1 MCIISE
7 ENMETNIDRR
17 ILKSQK
23 AIQNAFLEMLLKDGF
38 DMITIKEL
46 TEKADISRKT
56 FYLHYVD
63 KYDLLNAVVNK
74 HLEELGIICEK
85 KKEKGFVEGTVI
97 WFRYFEER
105 KAFFAALFATE
116 STVSFRNRLLDFIM
130 NQLNYKLEESSGK
143 RNTEVLLKFMGMA
156 VLGVVESFVL
166 DQFHGGVEE
175 IAAQVGELLE
185 QIITSPQ

>member
-1 MCIISE
+1 
-7 ENMETNIDRR
+7 METNIDRR

-46 TEKADISRKT
+46 TEKAYISRKT

-97 WFRYFEER
+97 WF
-105 KAFFAALFATE
+105 L
-116 STVSFRNRLLDFIM
+116 SLI
-130 NQLNYKLEESSGK
+130 
-143 RNTEVLLKFMGMA
+143 
-156 VLGVVESFVL
+156 
-166 DQFHGGVEE
+166 H
-175 IAAQVGELLE
+175 I
-185 QIITSPQ
+185 

>member
-1 MCIISE
+1 
-7 ENMETNIDRR
+7 METNIDRR

-85 KKEKGFVEGTVI
+85 KKDKG
-97 WFRYFEER
+97 
-105 KAFFAALFATE
+105 
-116 STVSFRNRLLDFIM
+116 
-130 NQLNYKLEESSGK
+130 
-143 RNTEVLLKFMGMA
+143 LLKA
-156 VLGVVESFVL
+156 R
-166 DQFHGGVEE
+166 
-175 IAAQVGELLE
+175 
-185 QIITSPQ
+185 

>member
-1 MCIISE
+1 
-7 ENMETNIDRR
+7 METNIDRR

-74 HLEELGIICEK
+74 HLE
-85 KKEKGFVEGTVI
+85 
-97 WFRYFEER
+97 
-105 KAFFAALFATE
+105 
-116 STVSFRNRLLDFIM
+116 N
-130 NQLNYKLEESSGK
+130 
-143 RNTEVLLKFMGMA
+143 
-156 VLGVVESFVL
+156 
-166 DQFHGGVEE
+166 
-175 IAAQVGELLE
+175 
-185 QIITSPQ
+185 

>member
-1 MCIISE
+1 
-7 ENMETNIDRR
+7 METNIDRR

-74 HLEELGIICEK
+74 HLEEL
-85 KKEKGFVEGTVI
+85 
-97 WFRYFEER
+97 
-105 KAFFAALFATE
+105 
-116 STVSFRNRLLDFIM
+116 
-130 NQLNYKLEESSGK
+130 Q
-143 RNTEVLLKFMGMA
+143 
-156 VLGVVESFVL
+156 
-166 DQFHGGVEE
+166 Q
-175 IAAQVGELLE
+175 
-185 QIITSPQ
+185 

>member
-1 MCIISE
+1 
-7 ENMETNIDRR
+7 METNIDRR

-63 KYDLLNAVVNK
+63 KYDLLNVVVNK
-74 HLEELGIICEK
+74 HLEEQ
-85 KKEKGFVEGTVI
+85 GFVEGTVI

-116 STVSFRNRLLDFIM
+116 STVAFRNRLLDFIM
-130 NQLNYKLEESSGK
+130 NQLNNKLEESSGK

>member
-1 MCIISE
+1 
-7 ENMETNIDRR
+7 METNIDRR

-85 KKEKGFVEGTVI
+85 KKIRG
-97 WFRYFEER
+97 
-105 KAFFAALFATE
+105 
-116 STVSFRNRLLDFIM
+116 
-130 NQLNYKLEESSGK
+130 
-143 RNTEVLLKFMGMA
+143 LLKA
-156 VLGVVESFVL
+156 R
-166 DQFHGGVEE
+166 
-175 IAAQVGELLE
+175 
-185 QIITSPQ
+185 

>member
-1 MCIISE
+1 
-7 ENMETNIDRR
+7 METNIDRR

-74 HLEELGIICEK
+74 HLEELGSFVKRK
-85 KKEKGFVEGTVI
+85 KIRG
-97 WFRYFEER
+97 
-105 KAFFAALFATE
+105 
-116 STVSFRNRLLDFIM
+116 
-130 NQLNYKLEESSGK
+130 
-143 RNTEVLLKFMGMA
+143 LLKA
-156 VLGVVESFVL
+156 R
-166 DQFHGGVEE
+166 
-175 IAAQVGELLE
+175 
-185 QIITSPQ
+185 

>member
-1 MCIISE
+1 
-7 ENMETNIDRR
+7 METNIDRR

-97 WFRYFEER
+97 WFRYVEER
-105 KAFFAALFATE
+105 KALFAALFATE
-116 STVSFRNRLLDFIM
+116 STVAFRNRLLDFIM
-130 NQLNYKLEESSGK
+130 NQLNNKLEESSGK

>member
-1 MCIISE
+1 
-7 ENMETNIDRR
+7 METNIDRR

-63 KYDLLNAVVNK
+63 KYDLLNVVVNK

-97 WFRYFEER
+97 WFRYF
-105 KAFFAALFATE
+105 
-116 STVSFRNRLLDFIM
+116 RLLDFIM
-130 NQLNYKLEESSGK
+130 NQLNNKLEESSGK